1 MKLACRERES
11 YTQSGFG
18 FNEFEDEHI
27 GLTPNGRAEHAGPN
41 GELASMPVVAKLS
54 DIAATKRGHDVIRKL
69 GLLNEP
75 RAAATIAA

>member
-18 FNEFEDEHI
+18 FNEFEGEHI
-27 GLTPNGRAEHAGPN
+27 GLTPNGRVEHAGPN
-41 GELASMPVVAKLS
+41 GELASMPVMAKLR

-69 GLLNEP
+69 ELLNEP
-75 RAAATIAA
+75 RVAATVTA